1 MVSRR
6 IYIGS
11 DHAGFRLKCGLIG
24 WLRARG
30 YEAVDMGPRTYSPDD
45 DYPDYA
51 KKVCSKVLENGA
63 IGILVCGSGQG
74 MDRAANKIKGIHASV
89 CWDAGSAMV
98 AKKHGNI
105 NVLCLGE
112 RFVKPAMARR
122 IVRIWL
128 EEPFEA
134 EKRHLRRIDKIRR
147 IEGRAGAEITC

>member
-11 DHAGFRLKCGLIG
+11 DHAGFRLKGDIIR
-24 WLRARG
+24 WLSTEG
-30 YEAVDMGPRTYSPDD
+30 YKATDVGPAAYSPED

-51 KKVCSKVLENGA
+51 RKVCRKVIEEGA
-63 IGILVCGSGQG
+63 LGILVCGSGQG
-74 MDRAANKIKGIHASV
+74 MDRAANKIRGIHASV
-89 CWDAGSAMV
+89 CWDVGSAVV

-112 RFVKPAMARR
+112 RFVKPATARR

-128 EEPFEA
+128 EEPFDA
-134 EKRHLRRIDKIRR
+134 EKRHLRRIGKIRK
-147 IEGRAGAEITC
+147 IEREMQA